1 MDKGVTYDRNATID
15 FTIAVPEKGGTIEEN
30 INLGT
35 FNFQGDFVYV
45 KNCQGQSSIDD
56 KWSLYNSPFLS
67 VNTSQGDPLVY
78 GPTFD
83 YEEDLVVIF

>member
-1 MDKGVTYDRNATID
+1 MGD
-15 FTIAVPEKGGTIEEN
+15 
-30 INLGT
+30 INPLHVS
-35 FNFQGDFVYV
+35 DFVYV